1 MFFYVFEDCKGSEG
15 SDCEVCHFEDESIL
29 VELIGLFFFE
39 IIFHA
44 IDFGEFILIVFN
56 VFENFPVEFSI
67 NSFKLILL

>member
-1 MFFYVFEDCKGSEG
+1 MFFYVLEDCKGTEG
-15 SDCEVCHFEDESIL
+15 SHCEVSHFEDERIL

-39 IIFHA
+39 VVFNA

-67 NSFKLILL
+67 NGFKLILL